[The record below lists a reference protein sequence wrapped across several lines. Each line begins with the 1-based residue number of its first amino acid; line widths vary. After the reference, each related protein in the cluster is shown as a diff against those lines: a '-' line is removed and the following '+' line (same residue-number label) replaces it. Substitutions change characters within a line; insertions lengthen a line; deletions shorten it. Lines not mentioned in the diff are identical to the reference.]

1 MTRSILHARRRWA
14 GTALLVSLALNAFF
28 IGAAATEVIN
38 NAVAT
43 PDRHAGGMLYRL
55 DLRWLDG
62 KLPDAAV
69 DKIAADVERGA
80 SGADRRFEHLR
91 DLRADLGDMVA
102 EPTPDRAA
110 INAKLAEIRAE
121 LDRLLAET
129 QAATVASVLALPA
142 ETRAGLAA
150 PPDAPAEPQ
159 G

>member
-1 MTRSILHARRRWA
+1 MTRSLVQSRRRGLA
-14 GTALLVSLALNAFF
+14 GVLLVSLALNAFF
-28 IGAAATEVIN
+28 IGAAATEVITS
-38 NAVAT
+38 AVAT

-62 KLPDAAV
+62 RLPDAAV

-91 DLRADLGDMVA
+91 ELRTDLGELVA
-102 EPTPDRAA
+102 VPTPDRAA
-110 INAKLAEIRAE
+110 INAKLADIRGE

-142 ETRAGLAA
+142 ETRASLGA
-150 PPDAPAEPQ
+150 PPDPQ

>member
-1 MTRSILHARRRWA
+1 MTRSILHSRRRLIGA
-14 GTALLVSLALNAFF
+14 VLVASLSVNAFF

-62 KLPDAAV
+62 RLPDAAV

-80 SGADRRFEHLR
+80 AGADKRFEHLR
-91 DLRADLGDMVA
+91 DLRADLGELVA
-102 EPTPDRAA
+102 VATPDRAA
-110 INAKLAEIRAE
+110 INAKLADIRAE

-129 QAATVASVLALPA
+129 QAATVASVLTLPA
-142 ETRAGLAA
+142 ETRASLAG
-150 PPDAPAEPQ
+150 PPDPQ

>member
-1 MTRSILHARRRWA
+1 MTRSIFHSRRRLIGA
-14 GTALLVSLALNAFF
+14 ALLVSLSLNAFF

-62 KLPDAAV
+62 RLPDAVV

-80 SGADRRFEHLR
+80 SGADMRFEHLR
-91 DLRADLGDMVA
+91 DLRGDLGELVA
-102 EPTPDRAA
+102 AATPDRVA
-110 INAKLAEIRAE
+110 INAKLADIRAE

-142 ETRAGLAA
+142 ETRASLAG
-150 PPDAPAEPQ
+150 PPDPQ

>member
-1 MTRSILHARRRWA
+1 MTRSIFHARRRWL

-28 IGAAATEVIN
+28 IGAAATEVITAAA
-38 NAVAT
+38 AV

-62 KLPDAAV
+62 RLPDAAV

-91 DLRADLGDMVA
+91 ELRADLGDLVA
-102 EPTPDRAA
+102 VPIPDRAA
-110 INAKLAEIRAE
+110 INGKLAEIRTE

-129 QAATVASVLALPA
+129 QAATVASVLALPP

-150 PPDAPAEPQ
+150 DPQ